1 MVGGFQEAGRLI
13 PKRGRGHFSG
23 TPRGL
28 QRRRSDVQSM
38 ADDGNIYRDLVAGL
52 GGQIEPESRSD
63 GRHAR
68 MIFGVL
74 LV

>member
-1 MVGGFQEAGRLI
+1 
-13 PKRGRGHFSG
+13 
-23 TPRGL
+23 
-28 QRRRSDVQSM
+28 M
-38 ADDGNIYRDLVAGL
+38 ADDGNIDRDLVAGL